1 METRYLKTL
10 VKACEVG
17 SFSRAAEELHI
28 TQSAA
33 SQRIKFLEE
42 SYEHQLLDRSGPVLV
57 PTEAGKLVLA
67 VAREIL
73 LKEKEL
79 TEGLKRFKEGK
90 RLSICCTPTFG
101 MAHLPG
107 VLNDFVLQNSDV
119 SDLKFIFKQ
128 PAEAVKGVLEREY
141 DLAVIEHCN
150 RDLLDPFKI
159 HDLPEDELI
168 FISAP
173 SLGLEDTDKLNIRQ
187 LLGHRIYARRD
198 GCSSKNLLMQ
208 NLAAVGVDINDFK
221 NVVISDDLRLSIESV
236 LGGGGVS
243 FISRSLVAGYLLE
256 GRLKAH
262 TVEGFQHVRDRAVFY
277 EPVREGDPLLSN
289 FIECIFSVFQKG
301 EGRRRTDI
309 QNIA

>member
-57 PTEAGKLVLA
+57 PTEAGKLVLG

-79 TEGLKRFKEGK
+79 AEGLKRFKEGK

-128 PAEAVKGVLEREY
+128 PAEAVKGVQEREY
-141 DLAVIEHCN
+141 DLAVIEHC
-150 RDLLDPFKI
+150 DKSLLNPFVT
-159 HDLPEDELI
+159 HDLPDDELI

-173 SLGLEDTDKLNIRQ
+173 SLGLPEAPLDIRQ
-187 LLGHRIYARRD
+187 LLGQRIYARRD
-198 GCSSKNLLMQ
+198 GCSSKNLLKQ
-208 NLAAVGVDINDFK
+208 NLKAVGVDINDFK

-236 LGGGGVS
+236 LAGGGVS
-243 FISRSLVAGYLLE
+243 FISRSLVSGYLLD
-256 GRLKAH
+256 GRLRAH
-262 TVEGFQHVRDRAVFY
+262 YVKGFQHVRDRAVFY
-277 EPVREGDPLLSN
+277 DPAREGDPLLKN
-289 FIECIFSVFQKG
+289 FIECIFAIFEKG
-301 EGRRRTDI
+301 KARRKSDLQT
-309 QNIA
+309 IA